1 MSVRSRAATEVWSDE
16 ATLKGRGRLSDD
28 RWPGTSALYVGEVE
42 FEAPV
47 QEGLCVDGQGPL
59 DAARG
64 RPSTSEIPHAEGS
77 TSFGV
82 RVVTNP
88 ECLVTVEAID
98 QVSQAPR
105 QRCSRRHAPV

>member
-1 MSVRSRAATEVWSDE
+1 MRGRSRA
-16 ATLKGRGRLSDD
+16 
-28 RWPGTSALYVGEVE
+28 
-42 FEAPV
+42 
-47 QEGLCVDGQGPL
+47 L

-64 RPSTSEIPHAEGS
+64 GSLDLGIPHAEGS

-98 QVSQAPR
+98 QVSQAP
-105 QRCSRRHAPV
+105 SAVLA